1 MSWVIVAVIGGSAL
15 TAGAGYL
22 GSKKQAEGAERSA
35 GLNMDMFRVLNQQ
48 QSPFI
53 QGGYGAM
60 GKLNTLLGLN
70 PNPRAATTPAQPPA
84 FRPTPGGGVEPIMQV
99 GAPTVQIPERSGN
112 MRLNRLLA
120 MRAANGDRQ
129 AQAMLRGGV

>member
-1 MSWVIVAVIGGSAL
+1 
-15 TAGAGYL
+15 
-22 GSKKQAEGAERSA
+22 
-35 GLNMDMFRVLNQQ
+35 MDMFKLLNQQ
-48 QSPFI
+48 QSPFV

-70 PNPRAATTPAQPPA
+70 PNPRAAAPGAPAQSPG

-99 GAPTVQIPERSGN
+99 GAPQGAPMAQIPERSGN